1 MKATHMAPPDLT
13 ALIDRLRK
21 VGLSRYEA
29 SIYTGL
35 LLDAKAKISEI
46 SKRTG
51 VPQPK
56 AYQALDSLVDK
67 GFCLVGPDVVN
78 RYRALPPEVA
88 IAGFIEDLHEAER
101 HATGLVT
108 DLTDLQ
114 EEGEGQDLWAPPFEI
129 VKGSRQVN
137 LIVLERIESVKD
149 TIRFFAKA
157 PALPSDEVREA
168 LVSAFDRGV
177 TMRCVYEE
185 PYLAQEG
192 VMDDVREMRALGVQ
206 DRVVD
211 ELPTKMVL
219 FDKRSAMNSISTQRG
234 EGFMALVLRHSGM
247 VKHMLASFEHQWG
260 RGAEFEA

>member
-1 MKATHMAPPDLT
+1 MAPPDLT
-13 ALIDRLRK
+13 ALVDRLRK

-88 IAGFIEDLHEAER
+88 IAGFIEGLHDAER

-108 DLTDLQ
+108 ELTDLQ
-114 EEGEGQDLWAPPFEI
+114 QQGEGQDLWAPPFEI

-137 LIVLERIESVKD
+137 MIVLERIECAKE

-157 PALPSDEVREA
+157 PALPSADVREA
-168 LVSAFDRGV
+168 LVRAFERGV

-185 PYLAQEG
+185 PYLAQDE
-192 VMDDVREMRALGVQ
+192 VKDDVLGMRELGVE
-206 DRVVD
+206 DRIVD

-219 FDKRSAMNSISTQRG
+219 FDERSAMNSISTQRG
-234 EGFMALVLRHSGM
+234 EGFMALVLRHHGM
-247 VKHMLASFEHQWG
+247 VQHMLASFELQWE
-260 RGAEFEA
+260 RGVEFDV